1 MKIKFLLY
9 FLILSFNLY
18 SQSILVTTQGERFEF
33 KRKTIKNY
41 EFKKDRLKLKSK
53 KETKYFNV
61 NEIYGYYS
69 YPEDEFYY
77 LKNYTFT
84 YNPLYKFFIPGVS
97 TNSGDFFTK
106 KIIDG
111 KIKVYFNE
119 YYFNNTEKNRIA
131 EFNPDINSNQYF
143 LEKNNEF
150 YNFYGEGSYVN
161 NLTENYEKFKTYF
174 KDDPEIFKKLNI
186 RKIDIN
192 EALELIENYN
202 LNQFTKPDINNK
214 YRNIIVFYRDK
225 GKKRIN
231 FSVNEK
237 EYYLDANDKL
247 EIELPY
253 EKESLVT
260 IKNKNYTKL
269 IISSEL
275 YTKCYEVTDKGII
288 LKNSNSSYVKARLKF
303 IEKKQ
308 KKR

>member
-1 MKIKFLLY
+1 MKIKFLLF
-9 FLILSFNLY
+9 FLILSFNFY
-18 SQSILVTTQGERFEF
+18 SQSVLVTKQGEKFEF
-33 KRKTIKNY
+33 LKKRI
-41 EFKKDRLKLKSK
+41 KKDELKIKSR

-69 YPEDEFYY
+69 YQEDEFYY

-84 YNPLYKFFIPGVS
+84 YTPLYKFFTLGVT

-111 KIKVYFNE
+111 KIKVYYNK
-119 YYFNNTEKNRIA
+119 YYYNITEKNRTA
-131 EFNPDINSNQYF
+131 VANPDINSNQYF

-186 RKIDIN
+186 KKIDIN
-192 EALELIENYN
+192 EALELIEKYN

-225 GKKRIN
+225 GKERIN

-253 EKESLVT
+253 GKESLVT
-260 IKNKNYTKL
+260 SKNKDYTKL
-269 IISSEL
+269 IIASEI
-275 YTKCYEVTDKGII
+275 YTKCYQVTDKEII